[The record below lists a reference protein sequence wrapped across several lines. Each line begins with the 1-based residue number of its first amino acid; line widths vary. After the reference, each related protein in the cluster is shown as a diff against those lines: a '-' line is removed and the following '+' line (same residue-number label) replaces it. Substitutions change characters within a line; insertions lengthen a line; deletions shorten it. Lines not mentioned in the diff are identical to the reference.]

1 MGRCS
6 LALRSLI
13 RFTSTEVA
21 LIRLFLFQ
29 KMKRQSKKLGKQQT
43 EAVADA
49 LANFFF
55 EFWQNQN
62 IKGNQV
68 AVASLGSTLR
78 GGSPKTSA
86 AS

>member
-1 MGRCS
+1 MAS
-6 LALRSLI
+6 RSPI
-13 RFTSTEVA
+13 RFTLTRVA
-21 LIRLFLFQ
+21 LIGLFLFQ

-55 EFWQNQN
+55 EFWQKQS

-68 AVASLGSTLR
+68 AVASSGSLR
-78 GGSPKTSA
+78 GGYPEPSA